1 MKVISETSIRAIRD
15 MHMNDLK
22 HVQARIKSDEA
33 SPAELVWLEENVRRH
48 KSQLHLLD
56 LILDELKDADWYV

>member
-15 MHMNDLK
+15 MHMKDLQ
-22 HVQARIKSDEA
+22 HVQAHIKSGKA
-33 SPAELVWLEENVRRH
+33 SPAELVWLEEDVRRH

-56 LILDELKDADWYV
+56 LILEELKDDDWYV